1 MNVTLVGFMPDGAR
15 REFRVKGGRF
25 VIGRKPECDL
35 SVPHATVSRQHCEIV
50 VEGHAA
56 IIRDLGSSN
65 GTFLNDVR
73 VQESRL
79 EAGDRI
85 TVGPAALTVQIDGV
99 PANIVPGAIPDP
111 SEQSDADAT
120 SESVAVPDPQPAP
133 EPAPDDSDVDN
144 SDPLGSLIS
153 RQKNDESSVFDFDFD
168 LDDDKDD

>member
-25 VIGRKPECDL
+25 LIGRKPDCDL
-35 SVPHATVSRQHCEIV
+35 CVPHATVSRQHCEIV
-50 VEGHAA
+50 VEGQAV
-56 IIRDLGSSN
+56 ILRDLGSSN

-79 EAGDRI
+79 EPGDRV
-85 TVGPAALTVQIDGV
+85 TVGPAALTVQVDGV

-111 SEQSDADAT
+111 SDQSDADAT
-120 SESVAVPDPQPAP
+120 SESVAVPDPQPEADKN
-133 EPAPDDSDVDN
+133 DDSDLDS

-153 RQKNDESSVFDFDFD
+153 RQKKDDSSIFDFDFD